1 MPAVRGPVVLDG
13 KKQPMYNRVTRW
25 AIAVLV
31 ALVWLT
37 GCATATPNSPTLLNP
52 GNYTP
57 LGGVQKNNQPT
68 TSDYASLQAAES
80 GTLNQP
86 AFVEFYADY

>member
-1 MPAVRGPVVLDG
+1 MFSRMTRGGIIAAAVV
-13 KKQPMYNRVTRW
+13 
-25 AIAVLV
+25 
-31 ALVWLT
+31 LVWLT
-37 GCATATPNSPTLLNP
+37 GCASATPTPNALLNP

-86 AFVEFYADY
+86 ALIEFYADY

>member
-1 MPAVRGPVVLDG
+1 MLKSIRIWITLIALIALFVQSGCNPSAPASP
-13 KKQPMYNRVTRW
+13 
-25 AIAVLV
+25 A
-31 ALVWLT
+31 AL
-37 GCATATPNSPTLLNP
+37 SP

-68 TSDYASLQAAES
+68 TSDYADLQAAES

-86 AFVEFYADY
+86 ALVEFYADY

>member
-1 MPAVRGPVVLDG
+1 MSSW
-13 KKQPMYNRVTRW
+13 MTRW
-25 AIAVLV
+25 GIVFAV
-31 ALVWLT
+31 ALALLA
-37 GCATATPNSPTLLNP
+37 GCATATPTSPALLNP

-68 TSDYASLQAAES
+68 ASDYASLQAAES

>member
-1 MPAVRGPVVLDG
+1 MFRGITGWGIIIVVI
-13 KKQPMYNRVTRW
+13 
-25 AIAVLV
+25 AIAEL
-31 ALVWLT
+31 A
-37 GCATATPNSPTLLNP
+37 GCASATPTSTGLLNP

-86 AFVEFYADY
+86 ALVEFYADY

>member
-1 MPAVRGPVVLDG
+1 MNNRMTGSGFILAV
-13 KKQPMYNRVTRW
+13 
-25 AIAVLV
+25 V
-31 ALVWLT
+31 ALMLLV
-37 GCATATPNSPTLLNP
+37 GCATATPTSTALLNP

-86 AFVEFYADY
+86 ALVEFYADY